1 MESLCL
7 DADGRKTIAN
17 EFAARTRGLSVTEE
31 LPKRPFK
38 LLILLCLESNFS
50 FGPDFFRLA

>member
-31 LPKRPFK
+31 LPDRLFK
-38 LLILLCLESNFS
+38 LLILKAEKPQKCR
-50 FGPDFFRLA
+50 GKG